1 MKRLFYLFF
10 LVPCIPSLAK
20 AQFTITNTSTVSLMD
35 PRTGNWPLDLQR
47 VIRESDTCYE
57 LSFRDQQE
65 SQSVNMETL
74 KFGDRVQLKYFE
86 KGLEALSKGNTGDIA
101 KFKDYTIKRMDV
113 KKQGQK
119 GGLVWYVL
127 TCNDGTM
134 TNFQQPEADRMI
146 AAIKPL

>member
-1 MKRLFYLFF
+1 MKRLFVLTF
-10 LVPCIPSLAK
+10 LIPCFAK
-20 AQFTITNTSTVSLMD
+20 AQFTITNTSTVSLME
-35 PRTGNWPLDLQR
+35 PRTGNYPLDLQR
-47 VIRESDTCYE
+47 VIKESDTCYE
-57 LSFRDQQE
+57 LAFRDQQE

-74 KFGDRVQLKYFE
+74 KFGNLVQLKYFSQ
-86 KGLEALSKGNTGDIA
+86 GLVALTKGNTGDIA

-119 GGLVWYVL
+119 GMVWYVL

-146 AAIKPL
+146 AAIKAL

>member
-1 MKRLFYLFF
+1 MKRLFVLFF
-10 LVPCIPSLAK
+10 LVPFFPGLVK
-20 AQFTITNTSTVSLMD
+20 AQFTITNTSTVSLME
-35 PRTGNWPLDLQR
+35 PRTGNYPLDLQR
-47 VIRESDTCYE
+47 VIKESDTCYE

-74 KFGDRVQLKYFE
+74 KFGNLVQLKYFSQ
-86 KGLEALSKGNTGDIA
+86 GLIALSKGNTGDIA

-119 GGLVWYVL
+119 GLVWYVL

>member
-1 MKRLFYLFF
+1 MKKLFVLFF
-10 LVPCIPSLAK
+10 LVPCIAK
-20 AQFTITNTSTVSLMD
+20 AQFTIVNTSTISLME

-47 VIRESDTCYE
+47 IIKESDTSYV
-57 LSFRDQQE
+57 LAFRDQQE

-74 KFGDRVQLKYFE
+74 KFGNVGQLKYFGQ
-86 KGLEALSKGNTGDIA
+86 GLMALTKGNTGDIA

-113 KKQGQK
+113 KKAGTK
-119 GGLVWYVL
+119 GTVWYVI

-146 AAIKPL
+146 AAIKSL

>member
-1 MKRLFYLFF
+1 M
-10 LVPCIPSLAK
+10 
-20 AQFTITNTSTVSLMD
+20 
-35 PRTGNWPLDLQR
+35 
-47 VIRESDTCYE
+47 
-57 LSFRDQQE
+57 
-65 SQSVNMETL
+65 
-74 KFGDRVQLKYFE
+74 QLKYFE